1 MSQVVSLLTIDA
13 RGAEAGSAVYVRSMQ
28 AAQAAVDR
36 IRDAEDRATA
46 ARERSL
52 GIMTTQ
58 QDGMSKT
65 ARAWEK
71 LRASTDPVI
80 AQQKEIER
88 ATLAADAAFR
98 RGLATQEE
106 AARVVDLVK
115 ARYQTAANANDNFAT
130 SAANVNKQTGLARHE
145 LINLGRQVQDIGTQL
160 AMGQAPM
167 QVFAAQAAQVADI
180 FMSTEG
186 SIGGFLRQVGGGA
199 LRFALSGAGVATAG
213 AAIGAGAAYAAYSY
227 AESQKEVQKA
237 LLGVGAASGATVA
250 GINRVADA
258 EAAAAKVS
266 VASARE
272 MLSAYAATGKVDPTR
287 LPGLTDFSRQYA
299 AFQGIGNAD
308 AAKELAAAF
317 SDPARGAET
326 LAGKLGGL
334 SESSRRWIAD
344 QQAAGNMLGAQTAL
358 LRTFAPQVEGATER
372 TNLFARA
379 FDAVTR
385 SASNAAGAVGRALN
399 GPTDAER
406 LASLQQQRDRLQAST
421 GLGVNNQL
429 RLLEQ
434 QIRPLEAIVE
444 LERQRSEIILRRA
457 KADSA
462 SLAAGLIVEGLDP
475 YLKTMREIVAQRAKL
490 DEAIK
495 LNPGVQDLDEWRQW
509 SKLLEDASKTMLTT
523 GERQRQ
529 TNDLTVRAI
538 GARTLAERTAVE
550 IARINLD
557 VAGDAVKMK
566 ERELLIV
573 GKINEMQ
580 AQANREAR
588 DALRS
593 SQDQVALAGLRPY
606 QRERLEAQFRY
617 RDNLERFGGS
627 VSIPTAG
634 TMANGLRAQ
643 RETVDASQRSFTKEE
658 FLAAVRLY
666 ESNNQNVYQRAV
678 GPNGGYNPSTGTIT
692 GPSTAQGY
700 YQITNSTWRDI
711 AAAAGIDLKQ
721 YPNAMSA
728 PREVQD
734 RAASALYDQR
744 GASPWAPYNANLR
757 SWMGGFG
764 GQGAGN
770 SSAASILANDN
781 QIATTKAYNE
791 IILTA
796 NDSLA
801 AQQKQLE
808 ATRDTLF
815 MSTEEIA
822 RAQKFQELYNQAVQ
836 QGGTAL
842 ASELLPSIQRTAAG
856 YGDLARQQ
864 ELLKNSQDALRS
876 IGDIGKDALKGFIS
890 DLRAGKS
897 AGEAFQSTLNRIADK
912 LIDMAINDLFGK
924 AFGGTG
930 GGFGTGIFGL
940 LGRALGIGGGGVT
953 STISSGTG
961 GLYADGGYTGHG
973 GKYDPAGIVHRGEY
987 VFDAAATSRI
997 GVHALE
1003 SIRRGLPGY
1012 AGGGYVPPQSY
1023 LPPSANS
1030 NAPAQRPAPIVNNV
1044 QVVAP
1049 PGSQVRQEERK
1060 NESGGK
1066 DLLVMIDEAVAD
1078 RLATPGTSSNRAA
1091 RTTFGMQPALTRR

>member
-13 RGAEAGSAVYVRSMQ
+13 RGAETGSALYVRSMQ

-36 IRDAEDRATA
+36 IRDAEERAAA
-46 ARERSL
+46 ARARSL
-52 GIMTTQ
+52 GLMTAQ
-58 QDGMSKT
+58 QDGLSKT

-71 LRASTDPVI
+71 LRASVDPAI
-80 AQQKEIER
+80 SQQKDIER

-98 RGLATQEE
+98 RGLATQQE
-106 AARVVDLVK
+106 AARVVDMVK
-115 ARYQTAANANDNFAT
+115 ARYQTAATANDNFAT

-160 AMGQAPM
+160 AMGQSPM
-167 QVFAAQAAQVADI
+167 QVLAAQAAQVADI
-180 FMSTEG
+180 FMSTQG

-199 LRFALSGAGVATAG
+199 LRFAMSGAGLATG
-213 AAIGAGAAYAAYSY
+213 AATIGAGAAYSAYSY
-227 AESQKEVQKA
+227 AEAQKEVQKA
-237 LLGVGAASGATVA
+237 LLGVGAASGVTVA
-250 GINRVADA
+250 GINRVAEA

-272 MLSAYAATGKVDPTR
+272 MLSTYAATGKVDPTR

-317 SDPARGAET
+317 ADPTRGAET

-334 SESSRRWIAD
+334 SEASRRWIAD

-358 LRTFAPQVEGATER
+358 LRTFAPQIEGATER
-372 TNLFARA
+372 VGLFARA
-379 FDAVTR
+379 WDAVWR
-385 SASNAAGAVGRALN
+385 SASNASEAVGKALN

-406 LASLQQQRDRLQAST
+406 LASLQQQRDRLQASP

-444 LERQRSEIILRRA
+444 LERQRNEIVARRA

-475 YLKTMREIVAQRAKL
+475 YLKTMREIVAQRSKL
-490 DEAIK
+490 DEAVK

-509 SKLLEDASKTMLTT
+509 SKLLEEASKTLLTT
-523 GERQRQ
+523 SERQRQ
-529 TNDLTVRAI
+529 TNDLNVRAI

-566 ERELLIV
+566 ERELLVV
-573 GKINEMQ
+573 GKIAEMQ

-593 SQDQVALAGLRPY
+593 SNDQRALVGLRPY
-606 QRERLEAQFRY
+606 QRQEMEARFRY

-627 VSIPTAG
+627 AASSAALPASSAA
-634 TMANGLRAQ
+634 ANGLDNAFAASLKAMAAAIPGITITSGFRTYEQQARLYAQ
-643 RETVDASQRSFTKEE
+643 KPGWAAPPGRSQHEKG
-658 FLAAVRLY
+658 LAA
-666 ESNNQNVYQRAV
+666 
-678 GPNGGYNPSTGTIT
+678 
-692 GPSTAQGY
+692 
-700 YQITNSTWRDI
+700 DI
-711 AAAAGIDLKQ
+711 AYNGSSKIPAWI
-721 YPNAMSA
+721 
-728 PREVQD
+728 RE
-734 RAASALYDQR
+734 RAAEFGLTFPIADRGVKPEPWHVEPIGGRGQATGNRTASA
-744 GASPWAPYNANLR
+744 
-757 SWMGGFG
+757 
-764 GQGAGN
+764 
-770 SSAASILANDN
+770 ILANDDA
-781 QIATTKAYNE
+781 IRSMEAYVS
-791 IILTA
+791 IIGSADDALK
-796 NDSLA
+796 
-801 AQQKQLE
+801 AQQAQLG
-808 ATRDTLF
+808 ATRDALS
-815 MSTEEIA
+815 MSTEEVA
-822 RAQKFQELYNQAVQ
+822 RAQKFQELYSQAVQ
-836 QGGTAL
+836 QGGTDL
-842 ASELLPSIQRTAAG
+842 ATALLPAIERTAAG
-856 YGDLARQQ
+856 YGELARQQ
-864 ELLKNSQDALRS
+864 ELLKASQDTLRS

-890 DLRAGKS
+890 DLRSGKS
-897 AGEAFQSTLNRIADK
+897 AAEAFQNTLNRVADK

-924 AFGGTG
+924 AFGGTSGSFG
-930 GGFGTGIFGL
+930 GGVLGL
-940 LGRALGIGGGGVT
+940 LGRAIGGGGGIST
-953 STISSGTG
+953 SISSGTG
-961 GLYADGGYTGHG
+961 GLYAEGGYTGHG

-1003 SIRRGLPGY
+1003 SLRRGLPGY
-1012 AGGGYVPPQSY
+1012 AGGGYVAPQPYMPPA
-1023 LPPSANS
+1023 ANG
-1030 NAPAQRPAPIVNNV
+1030 NGPVPQPAPQTNV
-1044 QVVAP
+1044 YVYAP
-1049 PGSQVRQEERK
+1049 PGTQVRQEERR

-1091 RTTFGMQPALTRR
+1091 RTTFGMRPALTRR